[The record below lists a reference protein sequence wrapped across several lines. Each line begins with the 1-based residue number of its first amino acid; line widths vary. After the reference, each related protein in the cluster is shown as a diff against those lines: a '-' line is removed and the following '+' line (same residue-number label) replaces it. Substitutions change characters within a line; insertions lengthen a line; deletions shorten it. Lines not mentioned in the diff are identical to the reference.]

1 MITGVQIRA
10 ARALLGMDQ
19 QELANSAG
27 LSLPTIQRMEGSG
40 GIVRGNVDSLTK
52 VFLALQDLGV
62 DLIGEGSASTTG
74 GRGVRLR
81 GKEVRHNANSTA
93 ALAASDMPQTVS
105 ARGQAGRK
113 VGKSIG
119 NRARRE
125 HK

>member
-19 QELANSAG
+19 QALADRAG

-52 VFLALQDLGV
+52 VFFALEDLGV
-62 DLIGEGSASTTG
+62 ELIGEGSASATG

-81 GKEVRHNANSTA
+81 GREIRRNANSKSLPPVNVTA
-93 ALAASDMPQTVS
+93 PVS
-105 ARGQAGRK
+105 EPLRIGRK
-113 VGKSIG
+113 VQKLVA
-119 NRARRE
+119 NRARRAR
-125 HK
+125 